1 MPLATLCADALA
13 RKARMIELTLPLAR
27 RRPTRI
33 LCIGAHG
40 DDIEIGCGG
49 TLLKLLARGGAWDV
63 TWAVFSADAA
73 RAREVH
79 ASARRFLRR
88 AHASRVVL
96 HRFEDSYFPAQYG
109 PLKQAFVALKKLPDP
124 DVIFTHESGDRHQ
137 DHRVLSELTW
147 NAFRRHLVL
156 EYEIPKYDGGLTDP
170 AVFVAL
176 TRAQVS
182 AKARALLASYPSQRA
197 KPWFTA
203 STFEALMRLR
213 GVEAAAATG
222 WAEGFHVRKLQLA

>member
-1 MPLATLCADALA
+1 
-13 RKARMIELTLPLAR
+13 MIELTVPLAR

-49 TLLKLLARGGAWDV
+49 TLLKLLARAGAWDV

-73 RAREVH
+73 RTREVR

-88 AHASRVVL
+88 AHASRVLL
-96 HRFEDSYFPAQYG
+96 HAFADSYFPAQYQ
-109 PLKQAFVALKKLPDP
+109 PLKQAFAALQKLPEP
-124 DVIFTHESGDRHQ
+124 DVIFTHQRDDRHQ
-137 DHRVLSELTW
+137 DHRLLSELTW
-147 NAFRRHLVL
+147 NAFRHHLVL
-156 EYEIPKYDGGLTDP
+156 EYEIPKFDGGLSDP
-170 AVFVAL
+170 AVFVPL

-213 GVEAAAATG
+213 GVESGAASG
-222 WAEGFHVRKLQLA
+222 WAEGFHVRKLHLA